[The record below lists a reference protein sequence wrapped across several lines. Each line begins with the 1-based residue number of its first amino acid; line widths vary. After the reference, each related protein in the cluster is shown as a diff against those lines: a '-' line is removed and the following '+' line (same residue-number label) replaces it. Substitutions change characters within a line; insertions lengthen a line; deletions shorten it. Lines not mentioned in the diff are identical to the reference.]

1 MHSPGSWSKVE
12 MRPPARQRDL
22 LDDMLERWVRV
33 ELAAAVAA
41 EPPEDGAVVVD
52 DWRAAKAS
60 WPLYEPV
67 Q

>member
-1 MHSPGSWSKVE
+1 